1 MAKKQQTEQQPEP
14 QERPNEADD
23 AQADGDATPEKLTR
37 TEAANKVIAEIGD
50 DETTVEA
57 LTEKADALFV
67 AGGGGKANHDRM
79 YWEVWRS
86 IETLEA
92 MGYVET
98 EEADI
103 IVRKVRK

>member
-1 MAKKQQTEQQPEP
+1 M
-14 QERPNEADD
+14 
-23 AQADGDATPEKLTR
+23 
-37 TEAANKVIAEIGD
+37 
-50 DETTVEA
+50 EA
-57 LTEKADALFV
+57 LTDKADALFV

-92 MGYVET
+92 TGYVET